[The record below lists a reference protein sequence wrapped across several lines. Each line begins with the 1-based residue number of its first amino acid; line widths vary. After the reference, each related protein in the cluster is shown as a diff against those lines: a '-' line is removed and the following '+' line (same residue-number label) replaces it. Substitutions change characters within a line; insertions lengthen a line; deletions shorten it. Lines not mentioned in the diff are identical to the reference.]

1 MIEKPRPKVLVV
13 DIGGNN
19 VKLLAYGQK
28 EPRRFPS
35 GPALTPTKLV
45 QSIKQITTD
54 WEFEVLS
61 IGYPGA
67 VIHGKIL
74 RDPKNL
80 GKGWVG
86 FNFEK
91 AFGHPVQ
98 LINDAAMQA
107 MGSYEGGRMLFLG
120 LGTGLGSAMIMDG
133 VLEPME
139 LAHLPY
145 RKKKTFEDYVGARG
159 AERMGKKKWRLHVAL
174 VVEMLRAA
182 LEPDYVVLGGG
193 NVKWIDKLPP
203 GTRRGSNEHA
213 FDGGIRMWQMNKDR
227 QPEPTTEIVL
237 H

>member
-1 MIEKPRPKVLVV
+1 MEKHRLKILVV

-19 VKLLAYGQK
+19 AKLLATGQK

-35 GPALTPTKLV
+35 GPALTPAKMV
-45 QSIKQITTD
+45 EGIKETTAD
-54 WEFEVLS
+54 WEYEVVS
-61 IGYPGA
+61 IGYPGP

-86 FNFEK
+86 FDFAK
-91 AFGHPVQ
+91 ALGRPVQ

-120 LGTGLGSAMIMDG
+120 LGTGLGSAMIMDR

-145 RKKKTFEDYVGARG
+145 RKERTFEDYLGLRG
-159 AERMGKKKWRLHVAL
+159 VERLGKKKWRRHVAN

-203 GTRRGSNEHA
+203 GARRGGNDHA
-213 FDGGIRMWQMNKDR
+213 FSGGFRMWQLDKDGKH
-227 QPEPTTEIVL
+227 ESTTEIIL